1 MRSDFVHFR
10 MLAVFAAATLL
21 VAACGGGGGAATAPA
36 GTTSVATAPGE
47 SVPASPGSTGQAGP
61 DESPDETAA
70 ASPDSTD
77 AASPDTTDAASPD
90 STADASPEATEP
102 ATEPTPTPEPTAAV
116 GCGEGGA
123 QALTVGVKSGAA
135 GADEIAT
142 TRYQMYCD
150 ANPDVAVTF
159 TNRDF
164 DPATFLTDVAAG
176 QTPDVVRMTREIMG
190 TYIAAGAIDPLDQC
204 ITDQQIDTGQYYPAA
219 LNEVTSNGSIYGIPD
234 SFETRVVLVNDSVV
248 EDAGLTP
255 EDINTADWE
264 RLAEINEQL
273 LQKEGGLTRI
283 GFDPKLPEFL
293 PLWAQANG
301 KSIISEDGL
310 TAQLDDPAVIEA
322 LDFASSLLLAH
333 GTSAEFFDFRTSGP
347 GGLDFFGAE
356 NQFVVD
362 TVGAFPMEVFYLA
375 TLANNSP
382 DEEISVQ
389 PFRAR
394 DGSEITFATGAAWA
408 IPSSAQNKDAAC
420 QFIKTVTSADAW
432 VAAAQARA
440 DLRASEGEAYTG
452 TYSGNSVADETIFGE
467 LVTEE
472 TAGNYY
478 EGVQLVVNQM
488 PTAFSLPPVPCGQ
501 QFRDAW
507 QEAVRRVLED
517 GMSAADSLAQAQ
529 TEAQEAIDAG
539 ANNQPCP

>member
-1 MRSDFVHFR
+1 MRFGSNHFR
-10 MLAVFAAATLL
+10 MLAVLASAAIFL
-21 VAACGGGGGAATAPA
+21 AACGGGGGATPAPA

-47 SVPASPGSTGQAGP
+47 SVPAPNPTGQASP
-61 DESPDETAA
+61 EQSPDA
-70 ASPDSTD
+70 TD
-77 AASPDTTDAASPD
+77 AASPDATDAASPD
-90 STADASPEATEP
+90 ITAGTSPEATEP

-123 QALTVGVKSGAA
+123 QALTVGVKSEAA

-150 ANPDVAVTF
+150 ANTDVAVTF

-190 TYIAAGAIDPLDQC
+190 TYIAAGALDPLDQC
-204 ITDQQIDTGQYYPAA
+204 ITDHQIDTAQYYPAA
-219 LNEVTSNGSIYGIPD
+219 LNEVTWNGSIYGIPD
-234 SFETRVVLVNDSVV
+234 SFETRVVLVNDSVI
-248 EDAGLTP
+248 EEANLTP
-255 EDINTADWE
+255 EDVNTGDWE
-264 RLAEINEQL
+264 RLAQINEQL
-273 LQKEGGLTRI
+273 LQNEGGLTRI

-293 PLWAQANG
+293 PLWARANG
-301 KSIISEDGL
+301 TSIISEDGL

-356 NQFVVD
+356 NQFVMD

-382 DEEISVQ
+382 DEEISVE

-420 QFIKTVTSADAW
+420 EFIKTVTSADAW

-440 DLRASEGEAYTG
+440 DLRAAEGEAYTG
-452 TYSGNSVADETIFGE
+452 TYSGNSVADETIFGQ

-478 EGVQLVVNQM
+478 EGVQLVVEQM
-488 PTAFSLPPVPCGQ
+488 PNAFSLPPVPCGQ

-507 QEAVRRVLED
+507 QEAVQRVLED

-529 TEAQEAIDAG
+529 TEAQDAIDAG

>member
-1 MRSDFVHFR
+1 MRFRFQHAR
-10 MLAVFAAATLL
+10 MLAVLASAAIL
-21 VAACGGGGGAATAPA
+21 VAACGGGGGSTAAPA
-36 GTTSVATAPGE
+36 GRTSVATAPGE
-47 SVPASPGSTGQAGP
+47 SIP
-61 DESPDETAA
+61 A
-70 ASPDSTD
+70 ASPDATGQASPADSPDATD
-77 AASPDTTDAASPD
+77 EASPDATDEASPD
-90 STADASPEATEP
+90 VSAGTSPEASEP

-123 QALTVGVKSGAA
+123 QALTVGVKSAAA

-142 TRYQMYCD
+142 TRYQLYCD

-190 TYIAAGAIDPLDQC
+190 TYISAGALDPLDQC
-204 ITDQQIDTGQYYPAA
+204 ITDNQIDTAQYYPAA
-219 LNEVTSNGSIYGIPD
+219 LNEVTSNGSVYGIPD
-234 SFETRVVLVNDSVV
+234 SFETRVVLVNDSVM

-255 EDINTADWE
+255 EDIDTSNWE
-264 RLAEINEQL
+264 RLAEINQEL
-273 LQKEGGLTRI
+273 LQNEGGLSRI

-293 PLWAQANG
+293 PLWARANG
-301 KSIISEDGL
+301 ASIVSEDGL
-310 TAQLDDPAVIEA
+310 TARLDDPLVVEA

-333 GTSAEFFDFRTSGP
+333 GSSAEFFDFRSNGP
-347 GGLDFFGAE
+347 GGADFFGAQ
-356 NQFVVD
+356 NQFVAD

-382 DEEISVQ
+382 DEAITVQ

-408 IPSSAQNKDAAC
+408 IPSSAQNKAAAC
-420 QFIKTVTSADAW
+420 EFIKVVTSADAW

-440 DLRASEGEAYTG
+440 DLRAAEGEAYTG
-452 TYSGNSVADETIFGE
+452 TYSGNSAADERIFGE

-539 ANNQPCP
+539 AANQPCP